1 MIITFTGEKKVEGIV
16 VNMSDNRSRIPIDLE
31 KQFKD
36 LNEIHYE

>member
-1 MIITFTGEKKVEGIV
+1 MIITFTGEIV
-16 VNMSDNRSRIPIDLE
+16 VNMSDDRSRIPNDLE